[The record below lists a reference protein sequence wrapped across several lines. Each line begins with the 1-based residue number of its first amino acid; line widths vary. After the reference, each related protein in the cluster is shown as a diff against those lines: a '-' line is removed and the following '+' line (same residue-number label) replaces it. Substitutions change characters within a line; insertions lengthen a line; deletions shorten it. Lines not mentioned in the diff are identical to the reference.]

1 MQDDRPWQ
9 GDLRRFEASYS
20 PEGLFA
26 RYARARVATFW
37 TRQLFPLAAVL
48 PVALLISPAAAVV
61 ALTLVVASDGLESLI
76 LAHLLKH
83 YPDGRMVGRVR
94 YIPVAATLFQ
104 TLGIVAAIGL
114 LFYFLKD
121 GSGHTVLIALIAA
134 GVLNAGLAISHAPK
148 LVAIRLAAY
157 AFGSCVIVAM
167 QFLRGLPPHEILNEA
182 MAMLLLA
189 QLLWLAIADLRRSF
203 VRRVASQ
210 RQLLHATVEA
220 EEARRS
226 LAEREADTRRLA
238 LVTRHA
244 SDSMFFTDN
253 DYRIEYV
260 NETFTQRTGYAE
272 EEVLGKDPRDLF
284 MGTNSDANTLEEISA
299 AIGDRRP
306 FAAEIL
312 CYANGGRE
320 YWVEFNV
327 SPLFGEDGRPEGY
340 ISVSRD
346 VTQAKQREAELR
358 RLSLVAQHAN
368 DGVVIA
374 AKSGRIEYVNKAF
387 MRMTGLRQD
396 ELDGRTVIGLFE
408 EPITDPGLK
417 QRISES
423 IRRKRP
429 VRAELLL
436 LDRSD
441 GRTWVECSIAP
452 LTDENGELAGHI
464 NVSRDISE
472 AKRREAEID
481 RLSLVARH
489 ATDGVVISGADGRI
503 QWVNPTFAAR
513 TGLQPDEVV
522 GRAPG
527 ELLVSLG
534 SDTATMRRVAEA
546 VSERQHIRTDVR
558 YKSTSGEP
566 IVVETQMTPI
576 LADDGSLSGYI
587 AVERDVSE
595 AKQREAELAEAK
607 AVAEEALQAKTRF
620 LATMS
625 HEVRTP
631 LNGIIGTADL
641 LARTALDRDQTDY
654 VDTLVQSG
662 DALLTIVNDILEMT
676 RLEDGRVDLVEAP
689 FYVAGTIEAVV
700 RLMRPAAEGRGLRI
714 ESAVSPELSSHF
726 AGDAGRLR
734 QILLNLTG
742 NAIKFTERGE
752 VRLSVT
758 RSDDGMIEFV
768 VTDTGIGIAPDRVE
782 AVFES
787 FAQEDSLTSRR
798 FGGTGLGLTISRMLA
813 RTMGGD
819 LVAVSSPGRG
829 STFTV
834 RLPLRPADAAAEP
847 DSSPVEASRAEL
859 LPGSKI
865 LVAEDNKANRFLIS
879 RFLADAGCEVRFAE
893 DGRMAVEAFADERP
907 DVVLMDVSMPVMD
920 GLAATREIRRLERD
934 GPPCP
939 ILGVTANAFEE
950 DRRRCIDAGMT
961 GFVPKPVRRAE
972 VLAALADALHDA
984 PGEATAAE

>member
-1 MQDDRPWQ
+1 MHDDRPWQ

-48 PVALLISPAAAVV
+48 PVALLISPAVAVL
-61 ALTLVVASDGLESLI
+61 ALALVVASDALESLI
-76 LAHLLKH
+76 LARLLHH
-83 YPDGRMVGRVR
+83 YPDGRLVGRVR
-94 YIPVAATLFQ
+94 HVPVAATLVQ
-104 TLGIVAAIGL
+104 AVGVVAAIGL
-114 LFYFLKD
+114 LFYVLED

-134 GVLNAGLAISHAPK
+134 GALNAGLAISHAPK

-157 AFGSCVIVAM
+157 ALGSCVILAM
-167 QFLRGLPPHEILNEA
+167 QLVRGLPPHEILNEV

-189 QLLWLAIADLRRSF
+189 QLLWLAIADLRRGF

-210 RQLLHATVEA
+210 RQLLHKTAEA
-220 EEARRS
+220 EDARRS
-226 LAEREADTRRLA
+226 LAAREADTRRLA

-244 SDSMFFTDN
+244 SDSMFFCDN
-253 DYRIEYV
+253 DFRIEYV
-260 NETFTQRTGYAE
+260 NETFKQRTGYAE
-272 EEVLGKDPRDLF
+272 EEVLGVDPRGLF
-284 MGTNSDANTLEEISA
+284 IGPNSDADTRDQLSA
-299 AIGDRRP
+299 GIRDRRP
-306 FAAEIL
+306 VSAEIL
-312 CYANGGRE
+312 CYAKDGRE
-320 YWVEFNV
+320 YWIEVSV
-327 SPLFGEDGRPEGY
+327 SPLFGQDGRPEGY
-340 ISVSRD
+340 INVSRD
-346 VTQAKQREAELR
+346 VTEAKQREAELR

-368 DGVVIA
+368 DGVFIA
-374 AKSGRIEYVNKAF
+374 DESGRIQYVNKAF

-396 ELDGRTVIGLFE
+396 ELVGRTVVGLFE
-408 EPITDPGLK
+408 EPDTDPGLK

-423 IRRKRP
+423 IRQKRS

-436 LDRSD
+436 LDRSG
-441 GRTWVECSIAP
+441 GRTWVECSIAS

-464 NVSRDISE
+464 NVS
-472 AKRREAEID
+472 
-481 RLSLVARH
+481 
-489 ATDGVVISGADGRI
+489 
-503 QWVNPTFAAR
+503 
-513 TGLQPDEVV
+513 
-522 GRAPG
+522 
-527 ELLVSLG
+527 
-534 SDTATMRRVAEA
+534 
-546 VSERQHIRTDVR
+546 
-558 YKSTSGEP
+558 
-566 IVVETQMTPI
+566 
-576 LADDGSLSGYI
+576 
-587 AVERDVSE
+587 RDVSE

-607 AVAEEALQAKTRF
+607 AVAEEALQTKTRF

-641 LARTALDRDQTDY
+641 LATTALDCDQTDY

-689 FYVAGTIEAVV
+689 FDATETIEALV
-700 RLMRPAAEGRGLRI
+700 RLMRPAAEGKGLRI
-714 ESAVSPELSSHF
+714 ESAVSPELPSHL

-742 NAIKFTERGE
+742 NAIKFTEEGE
-752 VRLSVT
+752 VRLAVT
-758 RSDDGMIEFV
+758 RSGDGMIEFAV
-768 VTDTGIGIAPDRVE
+768 ADTGIGIAPDRIE

-813 RTMGGD
+813 RAMGGD
-819 LVAVSSPGRG
+819 LVAASSPGWG

-834 RLPLRPADAAAEP
+834 RLPLCPAEAAARP
-847 DSSPVEASRAEL
+847 VSPPVETARVEL
-859 LPGSKI
+859 PPGGKV
-865 LVAEDNKANRFLIS
+865 LVAEDNNANRFLIS
-879 RFLADAGCEVRFAE
+879 RFLANAGFDIRFAE
-893 DGRMAVEAFADERP
+893 DGRAAVEAFADHRP

-920 GLAATREIRRLERD
+920 GLAATREIRRLERE

-950 DRRRCIDAGMT
+950 DRRRCMDAGMT
-961 GFVPKPVRRAE
+961 GFVAKPVRRAE
-972 VLAALADALHDA
+972 LLAALAEALRDR
-984 PGEATAAE
+984 PCEPVAAE